1 MTKID
6 TCMGLSIS
14 IQALSAQANLVWHRG
29 KVTGMRCMK

>member
-14 IQALSAQANLVWHRG
+14 IQALSAQAHRG
-29 KVTGMRCMK
+29 KVTGMQCMK

>member
-14 IQALSAQANLVWHRG
+14 IQALSAQANLVCGIEER
-29 KVTGMRCMK
+29 